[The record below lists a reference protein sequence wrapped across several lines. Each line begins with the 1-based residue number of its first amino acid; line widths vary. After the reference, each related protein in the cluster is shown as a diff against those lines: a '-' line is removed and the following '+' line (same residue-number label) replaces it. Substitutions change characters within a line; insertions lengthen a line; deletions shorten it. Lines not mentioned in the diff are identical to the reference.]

1 MRQKNEEVF
10 ILYYELIS
18 AICAQRVLN
27 NFIIGEL
34 KAKLIVVLCF
44 EDPAEQSDKSKKID
58 SFNHDDKNVDHFLL
72 KIERKDEI
80 DYYSL
85 QFKYSSVFH
94 LDI

>member
-44 EDPAEQSDKSKKID
+44 EDPAE
-58 SFNHDDKNVDHFLL
+58 
-72 KIERKDEI
+72 
-80 DYYSL
+80 
-85 QFKYSSVFH
+85 
-94 LDI
+94 